1 MTTPAMKVI
10 FGLIVRLVL
19 TAGLLAWVWTGSRLA
34 LVIFCAL
41 AALAIEL
48 LNLTSPMVVWRRP

>member
-1 MTTPAMKVI
+1 MKVI